1 MVGRRGGAGLH
12 AKAPASAFTR
22 IFHRRPLAVHPQ
34 PRRRRGPEGHVWFE
48 GRGWRV
54 PDVTYWRA
62 DKPQCDADRSLPPT
76 LAIEIVSRRQAL
88 PGLRRKCREM
98 LSLGVD
104 VCWLIDPERRRA
116 EVFDDERDGV
126 QVPPDGFLETSL
138 IPGLRVSLAELWEA
152 ASS

>member
-1 MVGRRGGAGLH
+1 
-12 AKAPASAFTR
+12 
-22 IFHRRPLAVHPQ
+22 
-34 PRRRRGPEGHVWFE
+34 
-48 GRGWRV
+48 
-54 PDVTYWRA
+54 
-62 DKPQCDADRSLPPT
+62 
-76 LAIEIVSRRQAL
+76 
-88 PGLRRKCREM
+88 M